1 MQRYFHARK
10 IINGLRQGYNEY
22 RPHLSL
28 NDQTPS

>member
-1 MQRYFHARK
+1 M
-10 IINGLRQGYNEY
+10 INGLRQGYNEY

>member
-1 MQRYFHARK
+1 M
-10 IINGLRQGYNEY
+10 RQGYNEY